1 MGSLKPVIS
10 CESHRAPSPNIDA
23 AEQAVLEQEGLVTTD
38 MDKTPDAKRPVASPE
53 NEEGKDHVVEKDKLD
68 RGKIRRS
75 LHRTLREAHV
85 PSHTRSRK
93 GKDSSSS
100 AGMSE
105 EGKDDVLS
113 RGTGS
118 FVVHGKKAS
127 VITFGSEIQSMSNE
141 ERLRLRKQPHKDEP
155 GQLSPAT
162 IDDDF
167 HSVLAEPYE
176 FHERHDSQAT
186 TSTATARSFR
196 DLHRKLASHSLGPSG
211 AATSDGEDSDAAISF
226 SEGRRTPLPPVED
239 EEGYTTGS
247 RPVSQAQQ
255 AMFYTPEASNSPAMQ
270 ALSEKNLTPLRH
282 DDGVDLE
289 TRPRARDCPH
299 CRLSLALE
307 VQRDTACSF
316 YVLFDEVLQHS
327 FIYGS
332 GVGRHCMNLAGEYQ
346 GNGRPH
352 CNTKSTVFLW
362 VWAFGC
368 VF

>member
-162 IDDDF
+162 TDDDF

-186 TSTATARSFR
+186 TSTATPQSASQKAGGHHCHPLRTKKATQLAVGLLARLNKQCSIR
-196 DLHRKLASHSLGPSG
+196 PKPRIHRLCRHYQRRISHHCDMMTAL
-211 AATSDGEDSDAAISF
+211 I
-226 SEGRRTPLPPVED
+226 
-239 EEGYTTGS
+239 S
-247 RPVSQAQQ
+247 RP
-255 AMFYTPEASNSPAMQ
+255 
-270 ALSEKNLTPLRH
+270 
-282 DDGVDLE
+282 G
-289 TRPRARDCPH
+289 PRARDCPH